1 MIANAAARSRPS
13 WTSVGVKTSTGY
25 RVLKI
30 DATLAAFGEPIVG
43 LGETGFERVGR
54 PVGELDAQ
62 I

>member
-1 MIANAAARSRPS
+1 
-13 WTSVGVKTSTGY
+13 VKTSTGY